1 MRAAVLHEVG
11 APLAIEEVEVGV
23 PRAGEVGVR
32 LVASGVCH
40 SDLHTIDGSFPW
52 PLPAIFGHEG
62 AGVVE
67 AIGPGVTNV
76 GVGDHVILTWLPYCG
91 SCRMC
96 ERGRPNLCEGQS
108 WSDAGT
114 MMDGTVRFEGAT
126 GPISHCTTS
135 SFAERTVVAA
145 QTCIP
150 VDPGLDLV
158 ELSLFGCA
166 VMTGVGA
173 VLNTA
178 RVQPGESVAVVGCGG
193 VGLNVVQGARIAGA
207 GRIVA
212 IDRVAEKLA
221 LARTLGATETI
232 DASSVDPREALAPGV
247 DHVFEAIGRPATI
260 ELAAALTGPGGQ
272 AILIGM
278 APVGA
283 TASFTPLDLTLGER
297 SIRGSWYGGVV
308 PERDFARL
316 LDLYREGALQIDPLV
331 RRIALDDINV
341 AFDAIRSG
349 DAIRSVIV
357 YP

>member
-1 MRAAVLHEVG
+1 MRAAVLHEIG
-11 APLAIEEVEVGV
+11 APLVVEEVEIEG
-23 PRAGEVGVR
+23 PRAGEVAVR

-67 AIGPGVTNV
+67 AVGAGVTNV
-76 GVGDHVILTWLPYCG
+76 APGDHVILTWLPYCG
-91 SCRMC
+91 ACRMC
-96 ERGRPNLCEGQS
+96 TRGRPNLCEMQA

-114 MMDGTVRFEGAT
+114 MMDGTVRFHGAG
-126 GPISHCTTS
+126 GPISHCTAS

-145 QTCIP
+145 QTCVR
-150 VDPGLDLV
+150 VDTELDLV

-173 VLNTA
+173 VLNSA
-178 RVQPGESVAVVGCGG
+178 RVQEGESVAVIGCGG
-193 VGLNVVQGARIAGA
+193 VGLNVVQGARIAAA

-212 IDRVAEKLA
+212 IDRVPEKLA
-221 LARTLGATETI
+221 LARELGATEVV
-232 DASSVDPREALAPGV
+232 DASRVDPVEALAGGV

-260 ELAAALTGPGGQ
+260 ELATQLTATGGQ
-272 AILIGM
+272 AVLIGM

-283 TASFTPLDLTLGER
+283 TARFAPLDLTLGER
-297 SIRGSWYGGVV
+297 VIRGSWYGGVV
-308 PERDFARL
+308 PDRDFPRL
-316 LDLYREGALQIDPLV
+316 LEWYRDGALRIDPLV
-331 RRIALDDINV
+331 RRIGLDDING
-341 AFDAIRSG
+341 AFDLIRSG
-349 DAIRSVIV
+349 DAVRSVIV

>member
-11 APLAIEEVEVGV
+11 APLQIEEVTVGS
-23 PRAGEVGVR
+23 PRGGEVAVR
-32 LVASGVCH
+32 LCASGVCH

-67 AIGPGVTNV
+67 AVGPGVANV
-76 GVGDHVILTWLPYCG
+76 APGDHVILTWLPYCG
-91 SCRMC
+91 TCRMC
-96 ERGRPNLCEGQS
+96 RRGRPNLCEGQG
-108 WSDAGT
+108 WSDNGT
-114 MMDGTVRFEGAT
+114 MMDGTVRFAGAA

-135 SFAERTVVAA
+135 SFAEHTVVAA

-150 VDPGLDLV
+150 VDPALDLV

-221 LARTLGATETI
+221 LAVTLGATETI
-232 DASSVDPREALAPGV
+232 DAAAVDPVEALAPGV

-260 ELAAALTGPGGQ
+260 ELATNLTGPGGQ

-278 APVGA
+278 APMGA
-283 TASFTPLDLTLGER
+283 TARFTPLDLTLGER
-297 SIRGSWYGGVV
+297 VIRGSWYGGVV
-308 PERDFARL
+308 PDRDFPRL
-316 LDLYREGALQIDPLV
+316 LDLYRDGALQIDPIV
-331 RRIALDDINV
+331 RRIALDDING
-341 AFDAIRSG
+341 AFDAIRAG
-349 DAIRSVIV
+349 DAVRSVIV

>member
-11 APLAIEEVEVGV
+11 APLQVEEVEVGA
-23 PRAGEVGVR
+23 PRAGEVAVR

-62 AGVVE
+62 AGIVE
-67 AIGPGVTNV
+67 AAGPGVTTV
-76 GVGDHVILTWLPYCG
+76 APGDHVILTWLPYCG
-91 SCRMC
+91 ACPMC
-96 ERGRPNLCEGQS
+96 VRGRPNLCERQG

-114 MMDGTVRFEGAT
+114 MMDGTVRFRGPC
-126 GPISHCTTS
+126 GPIHHCTGST
-135 SFAERTVVAA
+135 FAERTVVPA

-150 VDPGLDLV
+150 VDPALDLV
-158 ELSLFGCA
+158 ELSLLGCA

-178 RVQPGESVAVVGCGG
+178 GVQQGESVAVVGCGG
-193 VGLNVVQGARIAGA
+193 VGLSVVQGARIAGA

-212 IDRVAEKLA
+212 IDRVGSKLD
-221 LARTLGATETI
+221 LARELGATETV
-232 DASSVDPREALAPGV
+232 DASAADPVAVLAPGV

-260 ELAAALTGPGGQ
+260 ELATRLTAPGGQ
-272 AILIGM
+272 AVLIGM

-283 TASFTPLDLTLGER
+283 TASFVPLDVTTGER
-297 SIRGSWYGGVV
+297 VIRGSWYGGVV
-308 PERDFARL
+308 PDRDFPRL
-316 LDLYREGALQIDPLV
+316 LALYGDGALRLDPLV
-331 RRIALDDINV
+331 RRIALDDINA
-341 AFDAIRSG
+341 AFDEIRTG
-349 DAIRSVIV
+349 DAVRSVVV